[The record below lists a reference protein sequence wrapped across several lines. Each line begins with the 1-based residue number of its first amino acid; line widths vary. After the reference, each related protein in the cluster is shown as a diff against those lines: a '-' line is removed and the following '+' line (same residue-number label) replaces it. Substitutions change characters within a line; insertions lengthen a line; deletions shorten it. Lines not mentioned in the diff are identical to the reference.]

1 MDFSSSLSILMIL
14 LMCGGLLKLLVVIGL
29 LGQGLGI
36 SGAPYILVNF
46 ALSLALAFLMFD
58 PVLSNAGLSVFS
70 LFEGT
75 KFSPEQVESVRLFL
89 QKNSDSDVMAAVL
102 KAVSTKWSVSAE
114 NFNFLSLTYL
124 LTELREAFTFGALL
138 LLPFVVIDLLLSI
151 TFSAVGIK
159 SISVM
164 QVALPLKILLFVS
177 VDGWTLLANNI
188 LNQYSY

>member
-1 MDFSSSLSILMIL
+1 
-14 LMCGGLLKLLVVIGL
+14 MCGGLLKLLVVIGL

-70 LFEGT
+70 LFEGAR
-75 KFSPEQVESVRLFL
+75 FSPEQVESVRLFL
-89 QKNSDSDVMAAVL
+89 QKNSDSDVSAAVI
-102 KAVSTKWSVSAE
+102 KAVSSKWSVSAE

-151 TFSAVGIK
+151 AFSAVGIK